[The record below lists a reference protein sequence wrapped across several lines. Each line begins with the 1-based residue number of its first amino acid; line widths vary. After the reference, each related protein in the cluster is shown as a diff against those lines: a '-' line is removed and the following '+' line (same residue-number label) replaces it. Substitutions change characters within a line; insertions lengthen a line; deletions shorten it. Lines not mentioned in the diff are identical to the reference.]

1 MLIGGTLKLDFL
13 TTRLITLDFT
23 LPAAPTAQAVL
34 DRLVPVNTIKGDE
47 GLSLQGVIL
56 ITLLALIGAT
66 ALRGLGK
73 VDEGFNKAKHNGVS
87 TGERIIRTVERPAH
101 VAKNRLGLPEEIPL
115 DYRVFAALVRGE
127 DPSAAVATPAPTTD
141 TSAA

>member
-1 MLIGGTLKLDFL
+1 MTVVLIAHAKIEKFENPETVPYDRYSPRLHKLASALVQEWADE
-13 TTRLITLDFT
+13 
-23 LPAAPTAQAVL
+23 VL
-34 DRLVPVNTIKGDE
+34 FATYKVHTI
-47 GLSLQGVIL
+47 
-56 ITLLALIGAT
+56 
-66 ALRGLGK
+66 K

-127 DPSAAVATPAPTTD
+127 DPSAAVATPSPTTD
-141 TSAA
+141 NTAAA